1 MNNVKPLQCSFK
13 LTCALRQGSRRLA
26 SASFGITLC
35 THRVNMLEQ
44 QRIGRY
50 ELGSPQCIPETLTVE
65 TIQLANPTEPLKIPR
80 LDFRVA
86 FTDSHK
92 FTTHVSSNVPNAA
105 GPIRLNPTIPNTT
118 AGPITNANTS
128 TQR

>member
-1 MNNVKPLQCSFK
+1 MFVQADVRFATG
-13 LTCALRQGSRRLA
+13 LTEVGIGQ
-26 SASFGITLC
+26 FGITLC
-35 THRVNMLEQ
+35 THRVNMLDK

-50 ELGSPQCIPETLTVE
+50 ELGSPQCIPKTLTVE
-65 TIQLANPTEPLKIPR
+65 TIQLANPAEPLKIPR
-80 LDFRVA
+80 LEFRVA

-92 FTTHVSSNVPNAA
+92 FTTHVSSNVPNADD
-105 GPIRLNPTIPNTT
+105 PNRLNPTIPNTA

>member
-1 MNNVKPLQCSFK
+1 MFVQDDVRFATG
-13 LTCALRQGSRRLA
+13 LTELGIGQ
-26 SASFGITLC
+26 FGFTLC
-35 THRVNMLEQ
+35 THQVNMLEQ
-44 QRIGRY
+44 QRIDRY
-50 ELGSPQCIPETLTVE
+50 ELGSPQCIPKTLTVE